1 MLKHLVVLVR
11 FFCFWLVLALLDRLI
26 FIAFNWSEFSQ
37 HSWSENLGPFYQG
50 LRMDASLAAYISVIP
65 LLFYLAKWLFPKL
78 QLNKNLAIN
87 YTRFFILFFAL
98 TCVVNLNIYNEW
110 GSKINYRALDFVFD
124 APQEALA
131 SSLSSPLLLS
141 FFIMIGF
148 IFFANWLSKQM
159 IDFEIPEH
167 NLPLYLK
174 IPITVLILGVN
185 FLFIRGGWQLTP
197 INQSMSYF
205 SEKPILNYASVNT
218 PWNLLYDISKNLS
231 GQDNPYQY
239 FPLAEAKAISSNS
252 YPETKA
258 QSPEILLTKRPNVVL
273 IILESFTAQVVESLG
288 GEKGVAPEIEKV
300 IKQGVLFENTY
311 ASGDRTDKGTIAI
324 LSAFPSQAIR
334 SIVNENGKQ
343 EKLPALS
350 QIFKENDYSTSFYYG
365 GESEFY
371 GNKAFMLSHG
381 NEVLVDKN
389 DFLNKD
395 MNSKWGAFDGVVYQ
409 KQLADFKNTNQPFF
423 STILTLTNHEPFEL
437 PVKGK
442 YPGTELANLFRSTAH
457 YADSSLGAYLRDAA
471 KQTWYKNTL
480 FIIVADH
487 GHRLPSEKYEK
498 YHPMRYR
505 IPLIFFGEVIKPEY
519 RGSRIQKYGGQ
530 TDIAQTL
537 FNQMGIDAS
546 RFKWSKDLLNPDSR
560 DFAFYDYDNGFGWI
574 TPEQSLAFDNVGKQ
588 VVYREKNTGVAI
600 ESEMLKNGKA
610 YLQTVF
616 QEYLDY

>member
-1 MLKHLVVLVR
+1 
-11 FFCFWLVLALLDRLI
+11 
-26 FIAFNWSEFSQ
+26 
-37 HSWSENLGPFYQG
+37 
-50 LRMDASLAAYISVIP
+50 
-65 LLFYLAKWLFPKL
+65 
-78 QLNKNLAIN
+78 
-87 YTRFFILFFAL
+87 
-98 TCVVNLNIYNEW
+98 
-110 GSKINYRALDFVFD
+110 
-124 APQEALA
+124 
-131 SSLSSPLLLS
+131 
-141 FFIMIGF
+141 
-148 IFFANWLSKQM
+148 
-159 IDFEIPEH
+159 
-167 NLPLYLK
+167 
-174 IPITVLILGVN
+174 
-185 FLFIRGGWQLTP
+185 
-197 INQSMSYF
+197 
-205 SEKPILNYASVNT
+205 
-218 PWNLLYDISKNLS
+218 
-231 GQDNPYQY
+231 
-239 FPLAEAKAISSNS
+239 
-252 YPETKA
+252 
-258 QSPEILLTKRPNVVL
+258 
-273 IILESFTAQVVESLG
+273 
-288 GEKGVAPEIEKV
+288 
-300 IKQGVLFENTY
+300 
-311 ASGDRTDKGTIAI
+311 
-324 LSAFPSQAIR
+324 
-334 SIVNENGKQ
+334 
-343 EKLPALS
+343 
-350 QIFKENDYSTSFYYG
+350 
-365 GESEFY
+365 
-371 GNKAFMLSHG
+371 MLSHG

-389 DFLNKD
+389 DFLDKD

-457 YADSSLGAYLRDAA
+457 YADSTLGAYLRDAA

-588 VVYREKNTGVAI
+588 VVYREKNTGIAK